1 MIQDQRQAELKTPMN
16 GLPKRLSGEQQQLFQ
31 IKARKGILKIKDEG
45 KKVLSIL
52 WNRTRRKVL

>member
-1 MIQDQRQAELKTPMN
+1 MIQDQKQAELKTPMS
-16 GLPKRLSGEQQQLFQ
+16 GLPKKLSGEQRQLIQ
-31 IKARKGILKIKDEG
+31 IKAWEGISTINDEG

>member
-1 MIQDQRQAELKTPMN
+1 MIQDQKQAELKIPMN
-16 GLPKRLSGEQQQLFQ
+16 GLPKKLSSEQRQLIQ
-31 IKARKGILKIKDEG
+31 IRVQAGISTINDER